1 VSQITWR
8 LYADDAARLAR
19 ILGEVIEYE
28 GVDDDDLADVERYV
42 SELLGLLEQR
52 RRYDES
58 LQPSLGIFSPREATG
73 SGGR

>member
-19 ILGEVIEYE
+19 MLGEVIEAE
-28 GVDDDDLADVERYV
+28 FFEDDDLADVERYV

-58 LQPSLGIFSPREATG
+58 LQPGIFSPREATG
-73 SGGR
+73 SGNR